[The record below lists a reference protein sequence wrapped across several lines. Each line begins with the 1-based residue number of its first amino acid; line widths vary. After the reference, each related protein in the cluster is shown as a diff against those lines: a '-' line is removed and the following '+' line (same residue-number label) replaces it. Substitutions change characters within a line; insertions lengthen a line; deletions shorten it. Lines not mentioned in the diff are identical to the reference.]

1 MEKSSLLCILVLLV
15 ASAAAFIIKDCEDCQ
30 PQVAL
35 LCTEKRKKNF
45 LIFRELRRDR
55 VQSQWPTVSSYIVKY
70 LPISSYIRK
79 PFLLYDFAPDPIG
92 ILYGENVIFFFISVL
107 VHCTSCCNS

>member
-1 MEKSSLLCILVLLV
+1 VLSSSFFSNADMEKTSLLCVLVLLV

-35 LCTEKRKKNF
+35 LCTEKKEKKIF

-55 VQSQWPTVSSYIVKY
+55 VQSHI
-70 LPISSYIRK
+70 
-79 PFLLYDFAPDPIG
+79 
-92 ILYGENVIFFFISVL
+92 
-107 VHCTSCCNS
+107 